1 MLIKNQKK
9 LTTGSRS
16 HKHQKKKN
24 PQNYDKGGCKILN
37 PKHIASVTVLGEA
50 KSERQAYYIV
60 IVSGWF
66 LFVFVPLL
74 SHTQTQT
81 YTNRY
86 IHTQT
91 QTHIRTHRERERH
104 THTHIHTN

>member
-1 MLIKNQKK
+1 M
-9 LTTGSRS
+9 
-16 HKHQKKKN
+16 
-24 PQNYDKGGCKILN
+24 
-37 PKHIASVTVLGEA
+37 TVLGEA

-66 LFVFVPLL
+66 VFVFVPLL

-81 YTNRY
+81 YAHRH

-91 QTHIRTHRERERH
+91 QTHTHAEREGERERERH
-104 THTHIHTN
+104 THTLSFVYGGISFTNLEATKLLWGGSKGVINFPWIFRQCGG